1 MCCDSHT
8 HMLVIWSSRVT
19 NLCFSSCSAFKKDLG
34 AHLTH
39 LCEWMNGD
47 LHAHIQ
53 SVTLPI
59 AAWERQCPHCTGA
72 TTCPEFCYTDSS
84 NVSDVANSNSHGEQR
99 PSCGSTHALC
109 L

>member
-47 LHAHIQ
+47 LHAH
-53 SVTLPI
+53 SL
-59 AAWERQCPHCTGA
+59 
-72 TTCPEFCYTDSS
+72 
-84 NVSDVANSNSHGEQR
+84 
-99 PSCGSTHALC
+99 
-109 L
+109 